1 MSDSVRD
8 KTIMTTEQLIWFNYK
23 LSDAKQL
30 FAQEELVIGWM
41 RYKALR
47 ALTPSQFAVLHRRNL
62 AGERFDDM
70 VDELV
75 ADLGR

>member
-1 MSDSVRD
+1 
-8 KTIMTTEQLIWFNYK
+8 MTKTEQQVWFNYA
-23 LSDAKQL
+23 LSDAKL
-30 FAQEELVIGWM
+30 SNSVDELAIGWM

-47 ALTPSQFAVLHRRNL
+47 ALTPRQYADLNNRSM

-75 ADLGR
+75 SDLGR

>member
-1 MSDSVRD
+1 M
-8 KTIMTTEQLIWFNYK
+8 IMTKEEQTIWFNYA
-23 LSDAKQL
+23 LSDAKL
-30 FAQEELVIGWM
+30 ANSVDELAIGWM

-47 ALTPSQFAVLHRRNL
+47 ALTPREFAVLTQRNL

>member
-8 KTIMTTEQLIWFNYK
+8 KMIMTTEQLIAFNYK
-23 LSDAKQL
+23 LADAKRL
-30 FAQEELVIGWM
+30 FAQEELVIGWL
-41 RYKALR
+41 RYNALR
-47 ALTPSQFAVLHRRNL
+47 RLNAEQYKQLVSKSLTGRN
-62 AGERFDDM
+62 FDDM

>member
-1 MSDSVRD
+1 M
-8 KTIMTTEQLIWFNYK
+8 IMTTEQLVWFNYK
-23 LSDAKQL
+23 LSDAKRG
-30 FAQEELVIGWM
+30 FSSEELAIGWL
-41 RYKALR
+41 RYEALR
-47 ALTPSQFAVLHRRNL
+47 KLTPQKYTELHRRNM

>member
-1 MSDSVRD
+1 M
-8 KTIMTTEQLIWFNYK
+8 IMTKEEQQVWFNYA
-23 LSDAKQL
+23 LSDAKQ
-30 FAQEELVIGWM
+30 ANSVDELAIGWM

-47 ALTPSQFAVLHRRNL
+47 RLTPQKYTAIHMRNL

>member
-1 MSDSVRD
+1 
-8 KTIMTTEQLIWFNYK
+8 MTKEEQTIWFNHN
-23 LSDAKQL
+23 LADAKMNNS
-30 FAQEELVIGWM
+30 FEELAIGWM

-47 ALTPSQFAVLHRRNL
+47 AQPLRVHAELRERNL

>member
-1 MSDSVRD
+1 
-8 KTIMTTEQLIWFNYK
+8 MTTEQLIWFNYK
-23 LSDAKQL
+23 LSDAKQ
-30 FAQEELVIGWM
+30 FCSSDELTINHL
-41 RYKALR
+41 RYQALR
-47 ALTPSQFAVLHRRNL
+47 RLSPQQYAELHKRNL

>member
-1 MSDSVRD
+1 
-8 KTIMTTEQLIWFNYK
+8 MTKEDQRIKISYA
-23 LSDAKQL
+23 LSDAKL
-30 FAQEELVIGWM
+30 SNSHDELAIGWM

-47 ALTPSQFAVLHRRNL
+47 ALSPHQYDELHRRNL
-62 AGERFDDM
+62 KGERFDDM

>member
-1 MSDSVRD
+1 
-8 KTIMTTEQLIWFNYK
+8 MTTEQTIAYQYK
-23 LSDAKQL
+23 LSDAKL
-30 FAQEELVIGWM
+30 ANSVDELAIGWM

-47 ALTPSQFAVLHRRNL
+47 ALTPVQYTCLHERNL
-62 AGERFDDM
+62 SGERFDDM

>member
-1 MSDSVRD
+1 
-8 KTIMTTEQLIWFNYK
+8 MTKEEQQVWFNYA
-23 LSDAKQL
+23 LSDAKL
-30 FAQEELVIGWM
+30 ANSVEELAIGWM

-47 ALTPSQFAVLHRRNL
+47 ALTPQQYHMLIARCM